1 MTTSTTGPNRVW
13 LITGTSTGF
22 GRQLAETLIGR
33 GERVVATARNVAGI
47 KDLAERAPEQVLTVR
62 LDVTDQ
68 ASIRDA
74 VDAALAR
81 FGRIDVLVNNAGH
94 GLIGALEELSE
105 AQLRAVLDTNVFGVA
120 AVTRA
125 VLPTMRAQRGGHIV
139 QVSSVGGAVGNPG
152 HAAYATSKFALEGMS
167 EALAGE
173 LAPLGIRVS
182 IVEPGPFRTEFAGRS
197 MTFAEP
203 IDDYRD
209 TPAGA
214 LRTRFRAQ
222 DGNQPN
228 DPARAAE
235 AIIALVDRPDSPL
248 RLPLGP
254 EAVTR
259 IRAKLTAQ
267 LDDLAAWEDVS
278 MNTRYD
284 TTGAN
289 AAR

>member
-1 MTTSTTGPNRVW
+1 MTTSTSRPNRVW
-13 LITGTSTGF
+13 LITGASTGL
-22 GRQLAETLIGR
+22 GRQLAETLIAR
-33 GERVVATARNVAGI
+33 GERVAATARNVAGV
-47 KDLAERAPEQVLTVR
+47 KDLAEHAPDQVLSVR

-68 ASIRDA
+68 DSI
-74 VDAALAR
+74 DAAVAAAIAR

-94 GLIGALEELSE
+94 GLIGALEELSD
-105 AQLRAVLDTNVFGVA
+105 AQLRAVLETNVFGVA

-125 VLPTMRAQRGGHIV
+125 VLPHLRAQRGGHVV
-139 QVSSVGGAVGNPG
+139 QLSSVGGVVGNPG

-173 LAPLGIRVS
+173 VAPFGIRVS

-197 MTFAEP
+197 MSFADAIP
-203 IDDYRD
+203 DYQE
-209 TPAGA
+209 TPAGT

-228 DPARAAE
+228 DPVRAAE

-259 IRAKLTAQ
+259 IRAKLTGQ
-267 LDDLAAWEDVS
+267 LADLAAWEEIAL
-278 MNTRYD
+278 NTRYD
-284 TTGAN
+284 EN